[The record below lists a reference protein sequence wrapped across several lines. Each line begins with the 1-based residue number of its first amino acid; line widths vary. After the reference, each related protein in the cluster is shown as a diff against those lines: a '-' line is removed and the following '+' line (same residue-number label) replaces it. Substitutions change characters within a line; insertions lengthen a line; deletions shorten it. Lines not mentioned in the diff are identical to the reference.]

1 MHIRKAVL
9 PVAGLGTRVLP
20 ASKVVPKELLPIV
33 DRPTLQYIVEEAVA
47 AGIEEVIFV
56 TSRSKRAIED
66 HFDAFPEL
74 EQTLEH
80 KGKQKELEEL
90 RRIQGLAKY
99 VVVRQVEPLGLGH
112 AVLCAKE
119 LVGDEPFVVMLGD
132 EIYPQEPCLQPMI
145 EAYGQCHSSILTL
158 FTVPREQISSYG
170 IASVKRQEGKKTEGA
185 MNWAPTTRAI
195 NCQTGAIPRID
206 QDSEQIQEG
215 NILQVTDLVEK
226 PKPADAP
233 SDLAVAGR
241 YVITPDIFALIE
253 KLPPGR
259 GGEIQLTDALQ
270 IQARQERCHGIHFT
284 GQRYDMG
291 TPIGLLTTSIAM
303 GLQRPDIAPA
313 LREYMREALKTE

>member
-20 ASKVVPKELLPIV
+20 ASKVVPKELLPVV
-33 DRPTLQYIVEEAVA
+33 DKPTLQYIVEEAVS
-47 AGIEEVIFV
+47 AGIEEIIFV

-74 EQTLEH
+74 EQTLER

-90 RRIQGLAKY
+90 RRIQELAKY
-99 VVVRQVEPLGLGH
+99 AAVRQVEPLGLGH
-112 AVLCAKE
+112 AVLCARE

-132 EIYPQEPCLQPMI
+132 EIYPEQPCLQPII
-145 EAYGQCHSSILTL
+145 EAYQRCHSSVLTL
-158 FTVPREQISSYG
+158 VTVPREQVSSYG
-170 IASVKRQEGKKTEGA
+170 IASAKAQEGH
-185 MNWAPTTRAI
+185 I
-195 NCQTGAIPRID
+195 F
-206 QDSEQIQEG
+206 
-215 NILQVTDLVEK
+215 QVGDLVEK
-226 PKPADAP
+226 PKPAEAP
-233 SDLAVAGR
+233 SNLAIAGR

-270 IQARQERCHGIHFT
+270 IQARQGRCHGIHFT

-291 TPIGLLTTSIAM
+291 TPIGLLTTSIAI
-303 GLQRPDIAPA
+303 GLQRPDIAPT
-313 LREYMREALKTE
+313 LREYMRRALKTE